1 MEEGKR
7 SFVEITPFPVG
18 EWKHKDNGR
27 IEKQNTK
34 VAGNKWATQ
43 KRLPGTWGM
52 KACGHCLK
60 LNNSIV

>member
-1 MEEGKR
+1 M
-7 SFVEITPFPVG
+7 EITPFPVG

-27 IEKQNTK
+27 IEKENTK